1 MLENFSFT
9 SYVIDTDIKVLLKEE
24 LTKYNKILV
33 ISGEKSLKAFEKKLN
48 YILEN
53 KLYSYK
59 YYGGEC
65 SHSNVKKILDEIS
78 QENFDLVLGVGGG
91 KAIDTGKLIAHK
103 LNIPIITVPT
113 IASTCAST
121 SALSVVYNDDGSF
134 LEFVEFGFPP
144 LKVFIDLE
152 TLKAAPVRYIWAG
165 MGDTLAKFY
174 EVDLKY
180 RYRIKNNISI
190 SYPNR
195 LGKECSILCRELIL
209 KHAEQAL
216 FSKKIDDSFKK
227 VVLAIIVN
235 TGIVSNLIDEELNG
249 AIAHSVCY
257 GLGNIPSI
265 EKNHLHG
272 ELVAFGILVQ
282 LLLEKNIEEYHTLL
296 NLYRKL
302 NFPTN
307 LKKFIPL
314 KEFEKFE
321 NNILDIIL
329 SSPDMPYL
337 FKLGFQLER
346 KNLKEVLY
354 YNN

>member
-78 QENFDLVLGVGGG
+78 QESFDLVLGVGGG

-121 SALSVVYNDDGSF
+121 SSLSVVYNDDGSF

-152 TLKAAPVRYIWAG
+152 TLK
-165 MGDTLAKFY
+165 